1 MAGQFSNELEI
12 AVTLA
17 RQAGEAILETSV
29 DRSALQISEKTRE
42 DGLPATPVT
51 NADFLANRI
60 ISKGL
65 KTAFPNYAL
74 LSEETDEGVLDAA
87 WHEAMHA
94 WIIDP
99 LDGTEEFIR
108 GGKDFGIHIGLTIE
122 GEPALGV
129 NYYPA
134 TDVLYWAMKGQ
145 GAWKQN
151 GKGEK
156 KRLLP
161 QCSDGEGVFLPLSSK
176 SDLVANDILKKL
188 LDSKCA
194 SVGYV
199 GSTGLRLCA
208 IAEGSYNV
216 YLASAKR
223 AGLWDFLS
231 GEVILREVGCLIS
244 DWEGIP
250 VDYRRKDTRLPR
262 GVVVCRNRQ
271 IYDSMI
277 AQLKDQ
283 SLIEVSQ

>member
-1 MAGQFSNELEI
+1 MTGQFSKELEI

-29 DRSALQISEKTRE
+29 DRSALKILEKSRE
-42 DGLPATPVT
+42 DGLPSTPVT

-60 ISKGL
+60 ICKGL
-65 KTAFPNYAL
+65 KTAFPNYVL
-74 LSEETDEGVLDAA
+74 LSEETYDWALDAT
-87 WHEAMHA
+87 WHEARHA
-94 WIIDP
+94 WIVDP

-122 GEPALGV
+122 GEPTLGV
-129 NYYPA
+129 NYYPT
-134 TDVLYWAMKGQ
+134 TDVFYWAVRGQ
-145 GAWKQN
+145 GAWKRQ
-151 GKGEK
+151 GVGEK
-156 KRLLP
+156 IRLLP
-161 QCSDGEGVFLPLSSK
+161 QCSNGEDVFLPLSSK
-176 SDLVANDILKKL
+176 SDLVANSILEKL
-188 LDSKCA
+188 LGSKYA
-194 SVGYV
+194 TGYL

-216 YLASAKR
+216 YLASARR

-231 GEVILREVGCLIS
+231 GEVILREAGCLIS

-250 VDYRRKDTRLPR
+250 VDYRRKDARLPR

-277 AQLKDQ
+277 AQLKGQ
-283 SLIEVSQ
+283 SLVEVSQ